1 MNRRFRSFLFGL
13 LIVALLPSLAWA
25 QAAGEVTSGDL
36 KVDHGQVNWTGR
48 TITAT
53 GSGAPDL
60 NDPRARQ
67 NVAVARLGAERVAKL
82 DALRNILETLKGVQI
97 NSELTVEKEMV
108 TNEKMRT
115 RIEGVARNF
124 KVINTKYYSDGGVDV
139 VVQMSLD
146 GPLAST
152 LLNPGTKAG
161 EVPSAGAAKNT
172 GLVIDARGLKLIPA
186 LSPRILDE
194 SGKVVYG
201 ADMLDKATLEAN
213 GVAGYFRDLSAA
225 QESKRVAGSPLVLK
239 ALKLAEGGR
248 TDVVISNADAE
259 KLRDPQSN
267 LKYLSDAR
275 VVIVVD

>member
-1 MNRRFRSFLFGL
+1 MNKRFRTFLFGL
-13 LIVALLPSLAWA
+13 LAVTF
-25 QAAGEVTSGDL
+25 AAGAALAQNAGELTSGDL

-67 NVAVARLGAERVAKL
+67 NVAVARLGAERVAKM

-97 NSELTVEKEMV
+97 NSEVTVEKEMV
-108 TNEKMRT
+108 TNEKMRA
-115 RIEGVARNF
+115 RVEGVARNF

-152 LLNPGTKAG
+152 LVNPGSKAAD
-161 EVPSAGAAKNT
+161 VPASGSSKNT

-186 LSPRILDE
+186 LSPRVLDE
-194 SGKVVYG
+194 SGKIVYG
-201 ADMLDKATLEAN
+201 ADMLDRTTLESS
-213 GVAGYFRDLSAA
+213 GVAGYFRDLQAA
-225 QESKRVAGSPLVLK
+225 SDSKRVSGSPLVLK

-267 LKYLSDAR
+267 LKYLAEAR
-275 VVIVVD
+275 VVFVVD